1 MNGCWWAGLGPSSQP
16 SPALSLDLS
25 PFSLATPASFQSWT
39 AWAFSYLRV
48 FPRLSLLPTATVCRL
63 VTSLLPPA
71 LSSYI
76 TREVFHKLLDK
87 IRHTTPPLISYISLY
102 PIYHSFH
109 VLTCQGIVPESLL
122 ECQLASSPLYPQHFS
137 IWPLLGVCGM
147 NGEWVSEYMKN
158 VPFPWASLSPSYL
171 RMRIGL
177 SWSQA

>member
-16 SPALSLDLS
+16 SPALSLHSGYSCLLSVLEQPGLS
-25 PFSLATPASFQSWT
+25 P
-39 AWAFSYLRV
+39 AWGF
-48 FPRLSLLPTATVCRL
+48 FPRLSLLPEAPVRQL
-63 VTSLLPPA
+63 VTSLLPSA

-76 TREVFHKLLDK
+76 TREVFHELLDK
-87 IRHTTPPLISYISLY
+87 IRHTTPSLISYISLY
-102 PIYHSFH
+102 PVYHNFD

-122 ECQLASSPLYPQHFS
+122 EWQLASSPLYPQHFS

-147 NGEWVSEYMKN
+147 NGEWVSQCMKN
-158 VPFPWASLSPSYL
+158 VPFPWASLSPSYP